1 MVTAMCIGAPYAMLP
16 ATVAD
21 DAAADDDDDG
31 TVLTPRCAVVAVDG
45 VALPI
50 SFCCVLCCCVG
61 CLTFLGK
68 ETCCSRASVTPLESG
83 E

>member
-1 MVTAMCIGAPYAMLP
+1 MLP

-21 DAAADDDDDG
+21 ASADDDDDDDG

-50 SFCCVLCCCVG
+50 SLCCCCVG

-68 ETCCSRASVTPLESG
+68 KPVVVG
-83 E
+83 